1 MSNSTAKTRSSAP
14 ARSSSSSS
22 APKRTSA
29 PTRNTQAS
37 SARSRTLPSGPRPH
51 DAHLRNEAPVRT
63 TTPPE
68 SGTKTTP
75 TTTRDQ
81 SEALN
86 RLEKGKTNTP
96 ETKLQTGQDGMV
108 PFEDKTK
115 GGAAVADHADRVAS
129 GFADAFGPPQQD
141 AGSGSCPDGK
151 CGQQASGGGEAGGA
165 EGGGGGGGFL
175 DKLTQLAQV
184 GGDIAIKAIEAA
196 KSGAQQGAEAAQ
208 QGIEAAGEA
217 AGQGIDKA
225 KELLKQATT
234 RFDLN
239 DEQKQ
244 LLQDALGTFRNL
256 AGEDGRWNEQDLAN
270 NYAQLNAGV
279 FAGPAVRMGMKKG
292 ITEATG
298 KEAKDP
304 TPEEV
309 AAARE
314 RFRNLSPEERAKQQI
329 GVGDMKDF
337 RDAMNMVKARAKEL
351 GLPENKFPQGM
362 SVDFLQSILNNDP
375 GWRMKLNQ

>member
-1 MSNSTAKTRSSAP
+1 MSNSTSKTRSSAP
-14 ARSSSSSS
+14 ARSSSSA
-22 APKRTSA
+22 APKRTAA
-29 PTRNTQAS
+29 PSRSSQAS
-37 SARSRTLPSGPRPH
+37 SARSSSTSPPPPRNRPH
-51 DAHLRNEAPVRT
+51 DAHIRNEAPVRS

-75 TTTRDQ
+75 SVTGRDQ
-81 SEALN
+81 ALN
-86 RLEKGKTNTP
+86 RVENGKTNTP

-129 GFADAFGPPQQD
+129 GFADAFGPPQE
-141 AGSGSCPDGK
+141 AGNGSCPDGK
-151 CGQQASGGGEAGGA
+151 CGQQASGGGEAGGG
-165 EGGGGGGGFL
+165 EGGGGFW

-184 GGDIAIKAIEAA
+184 GGDIAIQCIEAA

-208 QGIEAAGEA
+208 QGVEAAGQA
-217 AGQGIDKA
+217 ANQGIDKA
-225 KELLKQATT
+225 KELYRQATT
-234 RFDLN
+234 RFDLT
-239 DEQKQ
+239 DEQRAQ
-244 LLQDALGTFRNL
+244 LEDAMGTFRNL

-314 RFRNLSPEERAKQQI
+314 RFRSLSPEERAKQQI

-351 GLPENKFPQGM
+351 GLPENKFPEGM